1 MKIRLLLLLPALLLV
16 GCSAAVRTPLLDVN
30 VGTGSRLLGLNSGV
44 RVIYPYMPTGDTSL
58 SKRYGPEWQNIQGS
72 YPEYKFN

>member
-1 MKIRLLLLLPALLLV
+1 MKRRWLLLLPVLLLV
-16 GCSAAVRTPLLDVN
+16 GCSAGVRTPLLDVN

-44 RVIYPYMPTGDTSL
+44 RVVYPYRPTGNTSL
-58 SKRYGPEWQNIQGS
+58 SERYGPEWQNIQGS